1 MTTHQPAAAQ
11 GAVPA
16 LAPLKASISSITL
29 FGETVSLGQ
38 IDPYFGEPLFIT
50 AASVGAD
57 GVLSLTIDDVGPP
70 IAFTLS
76 AAPAAAW
83 AQVTYKGQV
92 VTSLKTVKP
101 IALPGT
107 YPAPATLIITAA
119 ALPPSTGKW
128 LFAQVV
134 PAVSVFT
141 TPTGG
146 VEFMMFGVSTTD
158 FEMRWLPAPVLDG
171 ATLPPATV
179 IPAATGGGVLGPFGY
194 ETP

>member
-1 MTTHQPAAAQ
+1 MMTHQPDAAKNAAQ
-11 GAVPA
+11 A
-16 LAPLKASISSITL
+16 LAPLKAGISSITL
-29 FGETVSLGQ
+29 FGETVSLGT

-50 AASVGAD
+50 AASVGTD

-83 AQVTYKGQV
+83 AQVTYKTQV
-92 VTSLKTVKP
+92 VTSSKTTQP
-101 IALPGT
+101 IVFPAT
-107 YPAPATLIITAA
+107 YPKPATLIITAA
-119 ALPPSTGKW
+119 ALPPSVGKW
-128 LFAQVV
+128 LSAQVV

-146 VEFMMFGVSTTD
+146 VEFMIFGVSTTD